1 MASKAQLA
9 TAGEQQAAIVINNSF
24 IDGLVKQLEKKCEYG
39 LSFPK
44 DYNLSNALMGAYLI
58 LKETKDRN
66 NKPVLE
72 SCTSTSIANSLMNM
86 ATLGLSVQKKQGYF
100 ISYGNQCPVPE
111 VLLRKHYN
119 SQKIRY
125 ERYSRRDHLPRR

>member
-1 MASKAQLA
+1 MASKTQLA
-9 TAGEQQAAIVINNSF
+9 TAGEQQAAVVINNSF
-24 IDGLVKQLEKKCEYG
+24 IDGLTKQLEEKCKYG

-44 DYNLSNALMGAYLI
+44 DYNLSNALMGAYLV

-86 ATLGLSVQKKQGYF
+86 ATLGLSVQKNRVILSLTAVNASSRGR
-100 ISYGNQCPVPE
+100 ISEISQSPE
-111 VLLRKHYN
+111 DM
-119 SQKIRY
+119 
-125 ERYSRRDHLPRR
+125 E